1 MTARLLDFAPAAWQ
15 AYQRLRAGE
24 AGSRLKQA
32 LEQLADDPALVRAD
46 ARASR
51 CLIIEKQLGQTAQ
64 VWGLPVE
71 APDGA
76 HWLLVWREIAHVIE
90 IGYMGPL
97 PSTQE
102 VATENE
108 DRVPPCQ

>member
-15 AYQRLRAGE
+15 AYQRLRVGE
-24 AGSRLKQA
+24 ADLRLKQA

-51 CLIIEKQLGQTAQ
+51 CLIIENQLRQAAH
-64 VWGLPVE
+64 VWSLPVE

-90 IGYMGPL
+90 IGYIGPL
-97 PSTQE
+97 PRTQE
-102 VATENE
+102 AATENHG
-108 DRVPPCQ
+108 RVPPCR

>member
-1 MTARLLDFAPAAWQ
+1 MA
-15 AYQRLRAGE
+15 
-24 AGSRLKQA
+24 KQA

-51 CLIIEKQLGQTAQ
+51 CLIIEKQLRQTAQ

-76 HWLLVWREIAHVIE
+76 HWLLVWREMAHVVE

-102 VATENE
+102 AATEN
-108 DRVPPCQ
+108 DRGVPPCQ

>member
-32 LEQLADDPALVRAD
+32 LEQLADDPALVRGD

-51 CLIIEKQLGQTAQ
+51 CLIIEKQLRQAAQ

-71 APDGA
+71 ATDGA
-76 HWLLVWREIAHVIE
+76 CWLLVWREIAHVIE
-90 IGYMGPL
+90 IGYMGPV

-102 VATENE
+102 AATEN
-108 DRVPPCQ
+108 DGGVPPCQ